1 MTIEEY
7 KQKQEALKEADKLI
21 KTIDFCKSLD
31 DYKDKKILIVG
42 HSTALASLLTLWC
55 DVDFNGDY
63 KFNNKAFFDGKWNY
77 CQCFKLTFNNNMELI
92 YCFC

>member
-31 DYKDKKILIVG
+31 DYKDRKDLNITLKVNSNKENVYTWKTWSLSRYDEDLLLDIMSAIKKYQARLEKE
-42 HSTALASLLTLWC
+42 LSLL
-55 DVDFNGDY
+55 
-63 KFNNKAFFDGKWNY
+63 
-77 CQCFKLTFNNNMELI
+77 
-92 YCFC
+92 

>member
-31 DYKDKKILIVG
+31 DYKDRKDLNITLKVNSNKENFYTWKTWSLSRYDEDLLLDIMSAIKKYQARLENK
-42 HSTALASLLTLWC
+42 LSLL
-55 DVDFNGDY
+55 
-63 KFNNKAFFDGKWNY
+63 
-77 CQCFKLTFNNNMELI
+77 
-92 YCFC
+92 